1 MVGKM
6 VVDPLGAVRVALPVL
21 TSVPMAGVIK
31 LVAFLSS
38 VSLMLYGWSWLA
50 DWGAVVN
57 WVDNIAC
64 HSSLSRSLTWSIRQS
79 NMC

>member
-31 LVAFLSS
+31 LA
-38 VSLMLYGWSWLA
+38 
-50 DWGAVVN
+50 
-57 WVDNIAC
+57 AC
-64 HSSLSRSLTWSIRQS
+64 NETHSFNYL
-79 NMC
+79 